1 MFSEHRIGC
10 VVDTQYPPV
19 LQGFWCSGCIG
30 LLLNAVGNTLEIQ
43 NGIVVNMNATF
54 KYKNT
59 LNLVVILS

>member
-1 MFSEHRIGC
+1 MFSEHHIGC

-43 NGIVVNMNATF
+43 NGIEVNMNATF
-54 KYKNT
+54 K
-59 LNLVVILS
+59 